1 MRVRDLAASAP
12 STTVMA
18 GLDPAIHVLDGDN
31 PVDDRATPGT
41 ARKGRPSGGGHDDI
55 VDGQSPTAWRRLSP
69 AGGVAITGIDLSR
82 PLSPADKSAIVAAFL
97 AHHVVVFPAQ
107 SVTRE
112 QQFLFAAN
120 FGEVEAHG
128 AHRGETKRYGV
139 AHVMSNLGADGKP
152 TFRIS
157 GAANYHWHTDKPY
170 HPAPP
175 FLTTLY
181 AVELPPSGGDTEFAN
196 MALAYAALPP
206 DMKRRIAGLRV
217 AFRPAFD
224 ASRPATDHPL
234 VRTHPETGKKSLY
247 IGNHST
253 HILGLPEAEGA
264 TLLRELLEH
273 ATRPRFVY
281 VHRWRLG
288 DLVMWDNRC
297 LLHRAVAN
305 YAADSYRRVMHRSV
319 VRGTVPF

>member
-1 MRVRDLAASAP
+1 MAATRYSL
-12 STTVMA
+12 S
-18 GLDPAIHVLDGDN
+18 LDAVE
-31 PVDDRATPGT
+31 
-41 ARKGRPSGGGHDDI
+41 
-55 VDGQSPTAWRRLSP
+55 RLSP
-69 AGGVAITGIDLSR
+69 AGGARIAGIDLAQ
-82 PLSPADKSAIVAAFL
+82 PLSPADKDAIVRALL
-97 AHHVVVFPAQ
+97 AHHVVVFPDQ
-107 SVTRE
+107 SLTRE

-152 TFRIS
+152 TFRTS
-157 GAANYHWHTDKPY
+157 RAANHHWHTDKPY
-170 HPAPP
+170 HAAPP
-175 FLTTLY
+175 LMTTLY

-196 MALAYAALPP
+196 MALAYAALPE

-224 ASRPATDHPL
+224 ASRPGADHPL
-234 VRTHPETGKKSLY
+234 VRTHPDSGAKSLY
-247 IGNHST
+247 LGNHSVG
-253 HILGLPEAEGA
+253 IVGLPETEGLA
-264 TLLRELLEH
+264 LLAELLDH
-273 ATRPRFVY
+273 ATQPEFVY
-281 VHRWRLG
+281 AHRWRLG

-305 YAADSYRRVMHRSV
+305 YAADTYARVMHRSV